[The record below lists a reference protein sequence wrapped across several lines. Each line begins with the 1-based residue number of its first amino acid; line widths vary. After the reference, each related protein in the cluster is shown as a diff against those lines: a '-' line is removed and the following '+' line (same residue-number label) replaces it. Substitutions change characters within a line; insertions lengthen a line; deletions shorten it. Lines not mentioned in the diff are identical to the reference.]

1 MELKDLDLNLLRV
14 LAVLLR
20 ERNVSRAADEL
31 GMTQPGMSNA
41 LSRLRTVLGD
51 PILLRTGRGMMPT
64 PYAENI
70 VDGLNETMQQLQ
82 DLLNMKVAFD
92 PLTSTRDFTLALTDI
107 GEVDYL
113 PDLMNAI
120 KDSAPNIRISTLRK
134 GAASLKDDLETGA
147 ADLALG
153 WLPDLNAGMFQ
164 RRLSG
169 SQYVCAFRRG
179 HSLDKGE
186 VSLADYSAAS
196 HLVVVA
202 AGTGHMLIQ
211 RELERMSFPRD
222 VKLRIPH
229 FAAVGPIL
237 SGTDLIATLPSRL
250 VRRYAAP
257 FGLSWAP
264 LPFVVD
270 PIPLNVFWS
279 AKYHRDPG
287 NQWLRR
293 TLIDL
298 FGREPG

>member
-1 MELKDLDLNLLRV
+1 MELKDLDLNLLRI
-14 LAVLLR
+14 LSVLLR
-20 ERNVSRAADEL
+20 VRNVSRAADEL

-41 LSRLRTVLGD
+41 LGRLRTVLGD

-64 PYAENI
+64 PYAETI
-70 VDGLNETMQQLQ
+70 VEGLGETMQQLQ
-82 DLLNMKVAFD
+82 DLLNMKVVFD
-92 PLTSTRDFTLALTDI
+92 PLTSSRNFTLAMTDI

-113 PDLMNAI
+113 PDLMNVVMRG
-120 KDSAPNIRISTLRK
+120 APNITISTLRK

-153 WLPDLNAGMFQ
+153 WLPDLNAGIFQ
-164 RRLSG
+164 RRLTG
-169 SQYVCAFRRG
+169 SQYVCAFRSG
-179 HSLDKGE
+179 HPLDKGGI
-186 VSLADYSAAS
+186 SIADYSAAS
-196 HLVVVA
+196 HLVVLA
-202 AGTGHMLIQ
+202 PGTGHMLIQ
-211 RELERMSFPRD
+211 RELERMSFGRD
-222 VKLRIPH
+222 VKLTIPH

-250 VRRYAAP
+250 VRRYASP
-257 FGLSWAP
+257 FGLSWVP
-264 LPFVVD
+264 LPFAVD

-298 FGREPG
+298 FGREDA